1 MKKQYDAPVAEKVD
15 FDYEENVTASGVPT
29 NQATK
34 CYNPCGWREN
44 VAFFHSNANNR
55 IRYSLQHESA
65 PNASYVADGNVQIPA
80 NQVWRTHGD
89 NIDVYGYRACFG
101 GVSK

>member
-34 CYNPCGWREN
+34 CYNPCGQDTPKPPMN
-44 VAFFHSNANNR
+44 
-55 IRYSLQHESA
+55 
-65 PNASYVADGNVQIPA
+65 PP
-80 NQVWRTHGD
+80 THG
-89 NIDVYGYRACFG
+89 G
-101 GVSK
+101 GGHYHYHCWFIFSWF